1 MILSSPV
8 SSAVFPR
15 HFSGRTASLRSLAL
29 AVLLLAGGAAY
40 AQVDRSGL
48 NGTVKDPAGRLLE
61 GARVMAVQKSTGL
74 QREAITS
81 AHGAYGLVELPVG
94 VYTVTFMHEG
104 FQARV
109 FEDVVQGIGQT
120 RTLDA
125 VLQVSGKSEQVN
137 VSANTLFLDETSAT
151 VGTRV
156 ERAQIRELPLNGRNW
171 ATLTA
176 LSPMAV
182 DNGGSNQRSIRFAG
196 RGRDDNNFTY
206 DGIDETN
213 IINQGQQAYVRLS
226 IPTDTIQ
233 EFRVESM
240 LFTAE
245 AGATAG
251 GQMAVTSASGTNQFH
266 GDVFEF
272 FRNNVFDAREPIDA
286 LNPHQ
291 PAFHLNQFG
300 ASVGGPIFRNKT
312 FFFAAYE
319 GYRQNL
325 GQTLP
330 GFVPNQAFRQTV
342 AGESPALASIVNA
355 YPQGQ
360 IPVDDVTDEFVGEG
374 RQRVNEDSGMFRLD
388 HHFTEKTGAFVR
400 VSIDQAVSN
409 VPLAS
414 SGQFLTGRTN
424 SNSGPANVALEL
436 LHIFSPTLVNEVK
449 FGFNRS
455 TSINTNINSTGL
467 LYAIA
472 VSGFTTLNNNRV
484 SSGVG
489 NSFSWLDNLTWV
501 KGRHVIKA
509 GAEVRRLQLNQ
520 GTSANGTISFSS
532 PDNFAANIVNTA
544 SLTDTLPINGLRK
557 TTYYGYLQ
565 DEFKWR
571 PNLTLNLGAR
581 YSFFNIFHEV
591 LGRANPFDFATCG
604 SQGFCGVG
612 ASFGRPNYLDID
624 PRIAVAWSP
633 SQLGGNTV
641 IRAGFGTYHQDG
653 QLEDQ
658 NLPESNE
665 VQRFS
670 LSQRTTP
677 GLSYPIDPF
686 LENATGIISPRDMDR
701 RRRDMYVAQWGLSM
715 QRSLPHDFV
724 GTISYVGS
732 KGTHLLTLSE
742 VNVINPATGLRPY
755 PAFGQVDFRG
765 NNNNSSYQG
774 LVTSVQRSFS
784 RGLLLSVNYTW
795 SHEIDD
801 GSMGSGDGDSLTPQN
816 VACRP
821 CERASGVWDARHVV
835 NANAVYQLPF
845 GAGKPFVNEPGVWRA
860 ILGGMELNTIVAAH
874 TGFPINVT
882 VDRRSTDVPDGNTNN
897 QRPNL
902 VPGVPITPPGGSTP
916 FLWLNPAAFA
926 TPAPGTF
933 GDAPRD
939 VARGPS
945 LWQVDLGIA
954 KSVVLSE
961 RLRLQFRAESFNIF
975 NHPAYGAPLA
985 DISSTAFG
993 QILSTVNTG
1002 PVGTGT
1008 PRQFQFM
1015 LRLAF

>member
-1 MILSSPV
+1 MLQLSPTSSKVFSRHLFRRQPFRPV
-8 SSAVFPR
+8 L
-15 HFSGRTASLRSLAL
+15 HLLI
-29 AVLLLAGGAAY
+29 LLLAGIGAD

-48 NGTVKDPAGRLLE
+48 NGTVKDPDGRLLQ
-61 GARVMAVQKSTGL
+61 GAHVMAVQNSTGL
-74 QREAITS
+74 QRSAMTS
-81 AHGAYGLVELPVG
+81 AHGTYELAELPVG
-94 VYTVTFMHEG
+94 IYTVTFTHEG
-104 FQARV
+104 FQEKV
-109 FEDVVQGIGQT
+109 LENVVQGIGQT

-125 VLQVSGKSEQVN
+125 VLQVSGKSQQVD

-151 VGTRV
+151 VGTRI
-156 ERAQIRELPLNGRNW
+156 ERTQIWELPLNGRNW

-176 LSPMAV
+176 LAPMAV

-213 IINQGQQAYVRLS
+213 IINQGQQTYVRLS

-251 GQMAVTSASGTNQFH
+251 GQMAVTSTSGTNQYH

-272 FRNNVFDAREPIDA
+272 FRNNIFDAQEPIDA

-291 PAFHLNQFG
+291 PGFQLNQFG
-300 ASVGGPIFRNKT
+300 ASFGGPIFRNKT

-330 GFVPNQAFRQTV
+330 GFVPNQAFRQLV
-342 AGESPALASIVNA
+342 ATESPVLAPIVNA
-355 YPQGQ
+355 YPVGQ
-360 IPVDDVTDEFVGEG
+360 IPKDDVTDEFIGEG
-374 RQRVNEDSGMFRLD
+374 KQRVNENSGMFRLD
-388 HHFTEKTGAFVR
+388 HHFTERTSAFAR
-400 VSIDQAVSN
+400 VSVDQAVSN

-414 SGQFLTGRTN
+414 SGQFLDGRTN
-424 SNSGPANVALEL
+424 SSSDPTNAALEL
-436 LHIFSPTLVNEVK
+436 LHVFSPTLVNEVK

-484 SSGVG
+484 STGVG

-509 GAEVRRLQLNQ
+509 GVEIRRIQLNQ

-532 PDNFAANIVNTA
+532 SDNFAANVVNTA

-565 DEFKWR
+565 DEFKWK
-571 PNLTLNLGAR
+571 PNLTLNVGAR

-604 SQGFCGVG
+604 PQGLCGVG
-612 ASFGRPNYLDID
+612 ASFGRANYFDID
-624 PRIAVAWSP
+624 PRIALAWSP

-658 NLPESNE
+658 NLPISNE

-701 RRRDMYVAQWGLSM
+701 RRHDMYVTQWGLSL
-715 QRSLPHDFV
+715 QRTLPHEFV

-742 VNVINPATGLRPY
+742 VNVIDPVTGLRPY

-765 NNNNSSYQG
+765 NDNNSSYQG
-774 LVTSVQRSFS
+774 LVASVQRSFS

-821 CERASGVWDARHVV
+821 CERASGVWDARHAA

-845 GAGKPFVNEPGVWRA
+845 GAGKPFVNEPGVWRT

-882 VDRRSTDVPDGNTNN
+882 VDRKSTDVPDGNTNN

-916 FLWLNPAAFA
+916 FQWLNPAAFA
-926 TPAPGTF
+926 PPAPGTF
-933 GDAPRD
+933 GDAPRN
-939 VARGPS
+939 VGRGPS
-945 LWQVDLGIA
+945 LWQIDLGIS
-954 KSVVLSE
+954 KSVSLSE

-985 DISSTAFG
+985 DISSSAFG